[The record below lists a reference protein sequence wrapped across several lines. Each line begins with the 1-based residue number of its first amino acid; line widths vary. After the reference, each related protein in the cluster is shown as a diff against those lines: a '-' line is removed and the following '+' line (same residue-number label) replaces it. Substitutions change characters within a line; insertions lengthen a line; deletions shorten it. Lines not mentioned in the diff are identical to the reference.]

1 MQQLFEVFLVHLLAL
16 HLVQLG
22 LLDDNVQE
30 HQVPPERDVLAVY
43 LSQTL
48 YFGFLAWNV
57 GFQETLEHPA
67 LELCLAGGV
76 QLQPFLLAFEYF
88 FVLGRDERNPEVVAD
103 SLAHSDVA
111 RQDCVAQV
119 DHGAPGPPVLLA

>member
-22 LLDDNVQE
+22 LLDDDIQE

-43 LSQTL
+43 LGQTL

-57 GFQETLEHPA
+57 VFHETLEHQA
-67 LELCLAGGV
+67 LELCLAGRV
-76 QLQPFLLAFEYF
+76 HLQPFLHAFEDF
-88 FVLGRDERNPEVVAD
+88 VVLGRDERNPEVVAD
-103 SLAHSDVA
+103 CLAHSDVA
-111 RQDCVAQV
+111 R
-119 DHGAPGPPVLLA
+119 